1 MYVCS
6 MYALYYTLKTVPVNV
21 VSSRLTPLGGVSS
34 RRIWL
39 PDSTPSKVDI
49 AVLNTYIG
57 SRPID
62 CKSLKQNIIA
72 IDKSAAPSTPYSR
85 ELWEKEVGKTSVH
98 MQVQYMY
105 TWMNFHV
112 CIYVRMYVW
121 NECVYIHIYI
131 HTFIHTCLA
140 AGYDHNEMF
149 AIHTYT

>member
-1 MYVCS
+1 MIECKHMCTCLGALKVCMYVC

-39 PDSTPSKVDI
+39 PYSTPSKVDI
-49 AVLNTYIG
+49 AVLHTYIG

-85 ELWEKEVGKTSVH
+85 ELWEKEVGKTTIH
-98 MQVQYMY
+98 THVQYMY
-105 TWMNFHV
+105 T
-112 CIYVRMYVW
+112 
-121 NECVYIHIYI
+121 
-131 HTFIHTCLA
+131 
-140 AGYDHNEMF
+140 
-149 AIHTYT
+149 